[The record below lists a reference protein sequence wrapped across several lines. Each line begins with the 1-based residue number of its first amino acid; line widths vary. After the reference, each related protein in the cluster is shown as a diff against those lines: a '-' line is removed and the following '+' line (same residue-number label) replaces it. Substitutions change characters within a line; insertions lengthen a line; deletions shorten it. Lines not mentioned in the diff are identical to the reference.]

1 MGSLI
6 LRVEDNKVMGLMPR
20 NGRKSIIAT
29 LYSLARHSQ
38 IVEVVDSV
46 SKTIKLDVNYQFLF
60 LV

>member
-1 MGSLI
+1 
-6 LRVEDNKVMGLMPR
+6 MPR
-20 NGRKSIIAT
+20 NGRKSIIGT

-60 LV
+60 LL